1 MPYPGSK
8 KNKYMGENPFATM
21 PENTK
26 AHMWCFKNNIFITP
40 VEAGYKARMWYLEI
54 RLGSKTFKSPE
65 KYGPTDV
72 WEKMYEF
79 YNYYYKK
86 YEKKI

>member
-1 MPYPGSK
+1 MPYHGSK
-8 KNKYMGENPFATM
+8 KQSYMGENPYSTK
-21 PENTK
+21 PENYK

-40 VEAGYKARMWYLEI
+40 RETGYKERKWFLEI
-54 RLGSKTFKSPE
+54 QLGSKTFTSPE
-65 KYGPTDV
+65 SYGPGDI

-79 YNYYYKK
+79 YRYYYNK